1 MGLLE
6 WVSTLIRANIN
17 RIRVACATA
26 FEGLVSEGYLKGD
39 SSWDS

>member
-6 WVSTLIRANIN
+6 RVSTLIRANIN
-17 RIRVACATA
+17 GVRVACA
-26 FEGLVSEGYLKGD
+26 FEGLVREGYLKGD